1 MINYVKVL
9 PLIIFRFISF
19 MSFVVGYYD
28 MYIDDK
34 PVFKSLYPCFVSG
47 IIALILLWVALS

>member
-1 MINYVKVL
+1 MINYVKALL
-9 PLIIFRFISF
+9 PIIFGFISF

-34 PVFKSLYPCFVSG
+34 PAFKSLYPCFVSG
-47 IIALILLWVALS
+47 VIALICLWLAFS